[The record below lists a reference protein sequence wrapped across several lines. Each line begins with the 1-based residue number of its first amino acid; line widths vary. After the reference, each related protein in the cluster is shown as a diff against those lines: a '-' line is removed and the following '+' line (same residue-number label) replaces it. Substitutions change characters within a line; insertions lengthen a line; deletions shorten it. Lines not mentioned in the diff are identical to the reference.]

1 MCRYND
7 HGACIT
13 EVLEEFFDSRGKR
26 SGIGGVEG
34 LEATLL
40 VFEIRTIIYIERYGT
55 WGVLEVDIES

>member
-1 MCRYND
+1 M
-7 HGACIT
+7 
-13 EVLEEFFDSRGKR
+13 LEEFFDSRGKR